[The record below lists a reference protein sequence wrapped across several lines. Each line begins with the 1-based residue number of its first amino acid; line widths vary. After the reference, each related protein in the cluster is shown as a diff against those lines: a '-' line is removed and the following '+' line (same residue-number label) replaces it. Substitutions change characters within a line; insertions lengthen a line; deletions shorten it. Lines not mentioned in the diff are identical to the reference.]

1 MPPRKTI
8 LLPQGKRNLF
18 GPVLKKM
25 RKSKGLTIAKVALKA
40 QLSQKWDLDETSLG
54 HLEAGRR
61 TITDAELVFLLK
73 MYGGKLSDLEKA
85 G

>member
-1 MPPRKTI
+1 M
-8 LLPQGKRNLF
+8 F

>member
-1 MPPRKTI
+1 M
-8 LLPQGKRNLF
+8 F

-25 RKSKGLTIAKVALKA
+25 RQSKGLTIAKVSLKA

-61 TITDAELVFLLK
+61 TVTDAELLFLLK
-73 MYGGKLSDLEKA
+73 IYGARLSDLER
-85 G
+85 